1 MYDCVIGEK
10 VVMTRHQSA
19 IGNAA
24 DDFFLAHKNDAIAR
38 PEIRV
43 NVRSAH
49 LLKPGNQLILLLVSL
64 LRGGKIA
71 CYADSSHQ
79 KQHSDEQEDAS
90 IEDDRCP

>member
-1 MYDCVIGEK
+1 
-10 VVMTRHQSA
+10 MTRHQSA

-24 DDFFLAHKNDAIAR
+24 DDFFLAHKDDAIAR
-38 PEIRV
+38 PEISV
-43 NVRSAH
+43 NVRGTH